1 MALLRH
7 NELTIALPA
16 GWREQSD
23 VVAVVGLDRPEH
35 NFRATMVVSRDRAAE
50 GELADA
56 FAARQLPLLRSA
68 FPGYSLLSEGPCRLG
83 GYDGFAR
90 EHTFTRGA
98 ANPQL
103 GGGTVRQL
111 QWYVVHDGTA
121 YTFTFTD
128 LPANFAESR
137 EMAVRLLE
145 RVSFTEGDLS
155 R

>member
-35 NFRATMVVSRDRAAE
+35 DFQATMVVSRDRAGEAE
-50 GELADA
+50 HAEA
-56 FAARQLPLLRSA
+56 FAARQLPLLRGA
-68 FPGYSLLSEGPCRLG
+68 LAGYSLLSEGPLRLAG
-83 GYDGFAR
+83 HDGFVR
-90 EHTFTRGA
+90 EHSFTS
-98 ANPQL
+98 

-111 QWYVVHDGTA
+111 QWYVVPDGTA

-128 LPANFAESR
+128 LPADFAESR
-137 EMAVRLLE
+137 AMAVGLLE
-145 RVSFTEGDLS
+145 RVSFTQVGLD